1 MYVAHICALHFISS
15 DRYPKKKKG
24 LLEEFKKEN
33 KTRKMLTYFHSQEK
47 QLWYGH

>member
-24 LLEEFKKEN
+24 LYACKDINYHMAYDAGIL
-33 KTRKMLTYFHSQEK
+33 L
-47 QLWYGH
+47 